1 MIEMLTRLKQA
12 MVLTRRQ
19 RRQVDRNTKLIQR
32 MHQLAIVMDEDVDI
46 VAERFKAFLGQVTVP
61 WAIVYLPAYA
71 RALKGIKDPWFYG
84 DSADTEERET

>member
-1 MIEMLTRLKQA
+1 
-12 MVLTRRQ
+12 
-19 RRQVDRNTKLIQR
+19 
-32 MHQLAIVMDEDVDI
+32 MDEDVDI